1 MAQIYFGTSGW
12 AYKAWKP
19 DFYPED
25 LPQKKFLQY
34 YASQLGA
41 VEVNYTFRNRISEK
55 TTASWLADTPET
67 FRFTLKANQGITHFK
82 RLKDAQESVR
92 RFLDSIAGMHNSGRL
107 GAVLLQLP
115 PNLKA
120 DAELLDTFLSE
131 WPRQLRSAFEFRH
144 ESWFAEE
151 PLAVLKKHKAAL
163 CIAETDSLTTP
174 ETLTAD
180 FTYFRFRKPNY
191 TAAECRRIAER
202 IQSLAGM
209 DVYAFF
215 KHEESPEGALNA
227 LDVQKQLKK
236 HAAAG

>member
-1 MAQIYFGTSGW
+1 MAQIFFGTSGW

-25 LPQKKFLQY
+25 LPQKKFLRY

-41 VEVNYTFRNRISEK
+41 VEVNFTFRNRLSEK

-92 RFLDSIAGMHNSGRL
+92 RFLDSIAAMHTSGRL

-120 DAELLDTFLSE
+120 DTERLSTFLSE
-131 WPRQLRSAFEFRH
+131 WPRELRSAWEFRH
-144 ESWFAEE
+144 ESWFTEE
-151 PLAVLKKHKAAL
+151 TFAVLKQYKAAL
-163 CIAETDSLTTP
+163 CIAETESLITP
-174 ETLTAD
+174 ERVTTDYA
-180 FTYFRFRKPNY
+180 YFRFRKPNY
-191 TAAECRRIAER
+191 TAAERRKIAER
-202 IQSLAGM
+202 IQSIREVK
-209 DVYAFF
+209 VYAFF
-215 KHEESPEGALNA
+215 KHEESPESALSA

-236 HAAAG
+236 AAAAK

>member
-19 DFYPED
+19 DFYPEE

-34 YASQLGA
+34 YASKLNA
-41 VEVNYTFRNRISEK
+41 VEVNYTFRNRLSEK
-55 TTASWLADTPET
+55 TTASWLVDTPDT
-67 FRFTLKANQGITHFK
+67 FRFTLKANQAITHFK

-92 RFLDSIAGMHNSGRL
+92 RFLDSIAAMHNSGRL

-120 DAELLDTFLSE
+120 DTERLDAFLSD
-131 WPRQLRSAFEFRH
+131 WPRQLRSAWEFRH
-144 ESWFAEE
+144 ATWFTEE
-151 PLAVLKKHKAAL
+151 TFSILKKHKAAL

-174 ETLTAD
+174 ETFTAEYA
-180 FTYFRFRKPNY
+180 YFRFRKPNY
-191 TAAECRRIAER
+191 TPAERRRIAER
-202 IQSLAGM
+202 LQAVQTM

-215 KHEESPEGALNA
+215 KHEESPESALNA
-227 LDVQKQLKK
+227 LDVQKHLKEQT
-236 HAAAG
+236 AV

>member
-25 LPQKKFLQY
+25 LPQKQFLRY

-41 VEVNYTFRNRISEK
+41 VEVNFTFRNRLSEK

-92 RFLDSIAGMHNSGRL
+92 RFLDSVAALHTSGRL

-120 DAELLDTFLSE
+120 DAELLDGFLSD
-131 WPRQLRSAFEFRH
+131 WPRQLRSAWEFRH
-144 ESWFAEE
+144 ESWFTEE
-151 PLAVLKKHKAAL
+151 MFGVLKKHKAAL
-163 CIAETDSLTTP
+163 CIAETETLETP
-174 ETLTAD
+174 ETFTAD
-180 FTYFRFRKPNY
+180 FAYFRFRKPNY
-191 TAAECRRIAER
+191 TSADRQRIADR
-202 IQSLAGM
+202 IASIDTG

-215 KHEESPEGALNA
+215 KHEESPEGALSA

-236 HAAAG
+236 HATA

>member
-25 LPQKKFLQY
+25 LPQKQFLRY
-34 YASQLGA
+34 YASQLNA

-67 FRFTLKANQGITHFK
+67 FRFTLKANQAITHFK

-92 RFLDSIAGMHNSGRL
+92 RFLDSIAAMHNSGRL

-120 DAELLDTFLSE
+120 DTERLDTFLSD

-151 PLAVLKKHKAAL
+151 TYAVLKKHHSAL
-163 CIAETDSLTTP
+163 CIAETDSLITP
-174 ETLTAD
+174 ETFTAE
-180 FTYFRFRKPNY
+180 FAYFRFRKPNY
-191 TAAECRRIAER
+191 TAAERRRIAER
-202 IQSLAGM
+202 IQSVEGM

-215 KHEESPEGALNA
+215 KHEESPESALNA

-236 HAAAG
+236 HATA